1 MLAVVLGAV
10 GLPGDQQ
17 GTQDVLM
24 AQSAQGAQ
32 ETFDE
37 PSVRDMFRQAFE
49 EPPLREP
56 NEEQFANVTH
66 ELLITGHAVWKLKPL
81 HGQAE
86 KFCKTHQR
94 QPSWSECREAV
105 AQAVRSEMG
114 TKLEH
119 QGLKTVSD
127 GSDRPKGCFFDH
139 VHQTAM
145 YNTHHSGGSDTKL
158 HRPICG
164 DPICSNSLCGGTGAC
179 HSSCGVK
186 KSLFPLRSAPGKSM
200 PYYHSEHST
209 PFTEEPQPGVRL
221 GLIVMHGAQRD
232 GADYLCR
239 LQNSITK
246 HLGSVKLATEQTVL
260 IAPQIALSRHHDEW
274 PYKPIYD
281 SHLSW
286 GRTNMVGMDDQ
297 ETILSW
303 SAGANSSGVP
313 STSLYD
319 VFDELVEAMT
329 NRTMYPNL
337 EKVLVVG
344 HSKGASVVLRYA
356 MTTTVIR
363 RIPVPIGFHAAN
375 PSALVYSSSDRP
387 VPPEHYSC
395 GYRDSKHI
403 ASKKW
408 VFKPLAESKYAVDA
422 FGTCSQADKWP
433 YGLSGQFPDY
443 VTRNWPGGKEG
454 IDNMREAFL
463 RKHVNVYSGDADTCN
478 ARVHEALK
486 CYPRSCK
493 MNDCD
498 METSCA
504 AMYQGVNRMSRI
516 RAYMQQP
523 EIRQSGHKLISVTKS
538 GHNSCIMFQS
548 KIMRDI
554 LFDKLLTDEPYTN
567 DAAAAGAESSSAANR
582 ESGNKLEKHE
592 EGSPSLS
599 SSSGDILSSSGD
611 TMSSGETWSASSS
624 NTVSLASSTA
634 PAIAPVDDH
643 PSDAFAAA
651 AFMAASASEGIGAA
665 ARKAIAAAAA
675 RPASSA

>member
-10 GLPGDQQ
+10 ALRGDQQ
-17 GTQDVLM
+17 STQDVLM
-24 AQSAQGAQ
+24 APGAQ
-32 ETFDE
+32 EALDE

-56 NEEQFANVTH
+56 NEEQFANKTH

-86 KFCKTHQR
+86 KFCKSHQR
-94 QPSWSECREAV
+94 QPSWSECRDAV

-119 QGLKTVSD
+119 TGLKTISD
-127 GSDRPKGCFFDH
+127 GSDAPKGCFFDH
-139 VHQTAM
+139 VKQVAM
-145 YNTHHSGGSDTKL
+145 YNTHSTGGSDTKL

-164 DPICSNSLCGGTGAC
+164 DPICSNSLCGGTGPC

-186 KSLFPLRSAPGKSM
+186 KSLFAVRTAPGKSM
-200 PYYHSEHST
+200 PFYHSEHSK
-209 PFTEEPQPGVRL
+209 PFEGTQPDVRL

-246 HLGSVKLATEQTVL
+246 HLGSISLATKQTVL
-260 IAPQIALSRHHDEW
+260 IAPQIALSRHHDTF
-274 PYKPIYD
+274 PYRPIYD

-329 NRTMYPNL
+329 NRTIYPNL

-356 MTTTVIR
+356 MTTTIIR

-375 PSALVYSSSDRP
+375 PSALVYVSPNRP

-403 ASKKW
+403 AAKKFT
-408 VFKPLAESKYAVDA
+408 FKPLMESKYAVDA

-443 VTRNWPGGKEG
+443 VGRNWPGGKDG
-454 IDNMREAFL
+454 IDNMRAAFL
-463 RKHVNVYSGDADTCN
+463 RKHVNVYSGEADTCN

-523 EIRQSGHKLISVTKS
+523 EVKSSGHKLISVAKS

-548 KIMRDI
+548 KVMRDI
-554 LFDKLLTDEPYTN
+554 LFDKLTTGEPYTN
-567 DAAAAGAESSSAANR
+567 DRAGSADAAADEVVAK
-582 ESGNKLEKHE
+582 GNQLQKHDE
-592 EGSPSLS
+592 PSPS
-599 SSSGDILSSSGD
+599 GEE
-611 TMSSGETWSASSS
+611 TMSSGETWSNS
-624 NTVSLASSTA
+624 VSLSSSTA
-634 PAIAPVDDH
+634 PSVVPSAAVFDRLNENDH

-651 AFMAASASEGIGAA
+651 AFMAASATEGIGAA
-665 ARKAIAAAAA
+665 ARKAIADHSASAT
-675 RPASSA
+675 PSSA